1 MLLPVRPDVEGRP
14 DAVHRG
20 LRHPR
25 RVRHGTAAPV
35 RASAG
40 RLALERLPQQ
50 RRDLV
55 VSDGARPSRPA
66 FVVQAREPLRPEA
79 LAPLADRLA
88 AGADPLGDLLV
99 VQPFGAQK
107 HDLGAPHEPGGQTAR
122 TRQRLEL
129 LAGSLT
135 DFERRS
141 TPTGG
146 GSGGTGASGCC
157 AGAGRWWSGRSR
169 TCSGPAAC
177 GASTSRGQENIRK
190 RMLVHAAAFNLGLLM
205 RKLYRV
211 GTPRSLQGLATVQAA
226 LADRASTA
234 VLPDS
239 SPVSPPYRPSRPV
252 WTVFARCCRLLRPKR
267 PRRHQLSPSRR

>member
-79 LAPLADRLA
+79 LAPLADRPA

-99 VQPFGAQK
+99 AHPFGARK

-122 TRQRLEL
+122 TRERLEF
-129 LAGSLT
+129 LAGALT
-135 DFERRS
+135 DFERLQ
-141 TPTGG
+141 
-146 GSGGTGASGCC
+146 
-157 AGAGRWWSGRSR
+157 R
-169 TCSGPAAC
+169 TSPGHGP
-177 GASTSRGQENIRK
+177 
-190 RMLVHAAAFNLGLLM
+190 LLDLGWM
-205 RKLYRV
+205 RRYDA
-211 GTPRSLQGLATVQAA
+211 P
-226 LADRASTA
+226 
-234 VLPDS
+234 
-239 SPVSPPYRPSRPV
+239 SPPSCQHYLQDTTLGGRIMSSV
-252 WTVFARCCRLLRPKR
+252 VSAL
-267 PRRHQLSPSRR
+267 